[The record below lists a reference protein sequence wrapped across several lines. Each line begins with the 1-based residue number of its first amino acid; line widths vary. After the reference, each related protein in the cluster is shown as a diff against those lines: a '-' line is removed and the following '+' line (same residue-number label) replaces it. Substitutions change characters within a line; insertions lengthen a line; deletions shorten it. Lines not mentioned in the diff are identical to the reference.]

1 MSTATNSVLTG
12 GSIRRN
18 EAGDVEVTV
27 NVFRDGQKLQSSEG
41 ADDIYD
47 FITGIEIYESIT
59 SSTIEAKLLFNDG
72 SGFIGA
78 MTGSEQF
85 RIMIRGTILDR
96 VYYVRAYDIE
106 ARTRLD
112 KADSFIVNCASD
124 EFLQNEITNVF
135 GNSQV
140 VFDSTSSSEI
150 VEQILKTD
158 QRYIRTQKKIYIE
171 ESTNKQ
177 QFIATNWRPFD
188 CIYWLT
194 QRSVRKARKGGTLQN
209 GFLFWENGLGFN
221 FKSIDKMIDNVNNQ
235 TESDSNFTTG
245 ETKLY
250 TYVYSTKSS
259 GSDGAD
265 QFKLET
271 IVFPEERDFLTGLR
285 NGAWAGF
292 SMGFDPVTV
301 TQSKMGLSTDM
312 SVNAYRYGINAVWP
326 KMSHLNESTAV
337 NPLSQLDENIKT
349 IVDYPRRT
357 RYTIL
362 SNQIFDPK
370 FQDNPQKNYEELVEL
385 QAYQWMRIESL
396 KNIKLMVK
404 FPGNLDLYAGHGIN
418 IVIPATYKRN
428 NSTDIDRKYSGR
440 YVIGGLTHKI
450 VGTNMSTEAL
460 LLKDSIPRKSS

>member
-1 MSTATNSVLTG
+1 MSTQS
-12 GSIRRN
+12 GSIRRS
-18 EAGDVEVTV
+18 ESGDVEVKV
-27 NVFRDGQKLQSSEG
+27 NVFRNGQKLQSSDG

-59 SSTIEAKLLFNDG
+59 SSTVEAKLLFNDG

-85 RIMIRGTILDR
+85 RIIIRGTILDR

-106 ARTRLD
+106 ARSRLNTT
-112 KADSFIVNCASD
+112 DSFIVNCASD
-124 EFLQNEITNVF
+124 EFFQNEITNVF

-140 VFDSTSSSEI
+140 VFNSTSSSEI

-158 QRYIRTQKKIYIE
+158 NRYINTKKKIYIE

-177 QFIATNWRPFD
+177 QFIATNWRPYD
-188 CIYWLT
+188 CIYWLS

-209 GFLFWENGLGFN
+209 GFVFYENGLGFN
-221 FKSIDKMIDNVNNQ
+221 FKSIDKIIDDVNNQ
-235 TESDSNFTTG
+235 TESDTNFTSG
-245 ETKLY
+245 DSKLY

-259 GSDGAD
+259 GSEESD
-265 QFKLET
+265 QFKIET

-292 SMGFDPVTV
+292 SIGFDPVTV

-312 SVNAYRYGINAVWP
+312 SVDAYRYGINVMWP
-326 KMSHLNESTAV
+326 KMSHLNESGSV
-337 NPLSQLDENIKT
+337 NPLSQLDTSIKS

-370 FQDNPQKNYEELVEL
+370 FQNNPQKNYEELVEL
-385 QAYQWMRIESL
+385 QAYQWMRFESL
-396 KNIKLMVK
+396 KNIKLMIK
-404 FPGNLDLYAGHGIN
+404 FPGNLDLYAGNGIN
-418 IVIPATYKRN
+418 IIIPATYKRN
-428 NSTDIDRKYSGR
+428 QTTDVDRKYSGK

-450 VGTNMSTEAL
+450 VGTTMSTEAL
-460 LLKDSIPRKSS
+460 LLKDSIPRN

>member
-1 MSTATNSVLTG
+1 MT
-12 GSIRRN
+12 IRRN
-18 EAGDVEVTV
+18 QAGDVEVKV
-27 NVFRDGQKLQSSEG
+27 NVFRGGVKLQSAEG

-59 SSTIEAKLLFNDG
+59 SSTIEAKILFNDG

-85 RIMIRGTILDR
+85 RIVIKGTILDR

-106 ARTRLD
+106 ARTRLNT
-112 KADSFIVNCASD
+112 ADSFIVNCASD
-124 EFLQNEITNVF
+124 EFFQNEITNVF

-140 VFDSTSSSEI
+140 VFDSTTSSDI
-150 VEQILKTD
+150 VEQLLKTD

-177 QFIATNWRPFD
+177 QFIATNWRPYD
-188 CIYWLT
+188 CIYWLA
-194 QRSVRKARKGGTLQN
+194 QRSTRKARKGGTLQN
-209 GFLFWENGLGFN
+209 GFIFYENGLGLN
-221 FKSIDKMIDNVNNQ
+221 FKSIDKIIDNVNNQ
-235 TESDSNFTTG
+235 SESDTNFNTG
-245 ETKLY
+245 ESKLY

-259 GSDGAD
+259 GSDGSD
-265 QFKLET
+265 QFKIES

-312 SVNAYRYGINAVWP
+312 SVDAYRYGISAMWP
-326 KMSHLNESTAV
+326 KMSHLNEGKSV
-337 NPLSQLDENIKT
+337 NPLTQLDPTIQS

-357 RYTIL
+357 RYTAL

-370 FQDNPQKNYEELVEL
+370 YKNNPQKNYEELVEL

-404 FPGNLDLYAGHGIN
+404 FPGNLDLYAGNGIN
-418 IVIPATYKRN
+418 VVLPATYKRN
-428 NSTDIDRKYSGR
+428 QTTDVDRKYSGR

-450 VGTNMSTEAL
+450 VGDNMTSEVL
-460 LLKDSIPRKSS
+460 LLKDSIPRNP

>member
-1 MSTATNSVLTG
+1 MT
-12 GSIRRN
+12 IRRS
-18 EAGDVEVTV
+18 ESGDVEVKV
-27 NVFRDGQKLQSSEG
+27 NVFRDGNKLQSSEG

-59 SSTIEAKLLFNDG
+59 SSTIEVKLLFNDG

-78 MTGSEQF
+78 MTGSEMF
-85 RIMIRGTILDR
+85 RIVISGTIMDR

-112 KADSFIVNCASD
+112 TADSFIVNCASD
-124 EFLQNEITNVF
+124 EFFQNEITNVF

-140 VFDSTSSSEI
+140 VFSSTSSSEI
-150 VEQILKTD
+150 VEKILKTD
-158 QRYIRTQKKIYIE
+158 NRYIKSQKKIYIE

-177 QFIATNWRPFD
+177 QFIATNWRPYD
-188 CIYWLT
+188 CIYWLA
-194 QRSVRKARKGGTLQN
+194 QRSTRKARKGGTLQN
-209 GFLFWENGLGFN
+209 GFLFWENGLGYN
-221 FKSIDKMIDNVNNQ
+221 FKSIDKIIDNVNDQ
-235 TESDSNFTTG
+235 SESKTNFTTG
-245 ETKLY
+245 KSKLY

-259 GSDGAD
+259 DAGAND
-265 QFKLET
+265 QFKIET

-285 NGAWAGF
+285 NGAWSGF

-312 SVNAYRYGINAVWP
+312 SVDAYRYGISAMWP
-326 KMSHLNESTAV
+326 KMSHLNESKSV
-337 NPLSQLDENIKT
+337 NPLSQLDSTIKN

-357 RYTIL
+357 RYTAL

-396 KNIKLMVK
+396 KNIKLMIK
-404 FPGNLDLYAGHGIN
+404 FPGNLDLYAGNGIN
-418 IVIPATYKRN
+418 VVLPATYKRN
-428 NSTDIDRKYSGR
+428 STTDVDRKYSGK

-450 VGTNMSTEAL
+450 VGTTMSTEAL
-460 LLKDSIPRKSS
+460 LLKDSIPRKS

>member
-1 MSTATNSVLTG
+1 MT
-12 GSIRRN
+12 IRRN
-18 EAGDVEVTV
+18 QAGDVEVKV
-27 NVFRDGQKLQSSEG
+27 NVFRGGVKLQSAEG

-59 SSTIEAKLLFNDG
+59 SSTIEAKILFNDG

-85 RIMIRGTILDR
+85 RIVIKGTILDR

-106 ARTRLD
+106 ARTRLNT
-112 KADSFIVNCASD
+112 ADSFIVNCASD
-124 EFLQNEITNVF
+124 EFFQNEITNVF

-140 VFDSTSSSEI
+140 VFDSTTSSDI
-150 VEQILKTD
+150 VEQLLKTD

-177 QFIATNWRPFD
+177 QFIATNWRPYD
-188 CIYWLT
+188 CIYWLA
-194 QRSVRKARKGGTLQN
+194 QRSTRKARKGGTLQN
-209 GFLFWENGLGFN
+209 GFIFYENGLGLN
-221 FKSIDKMIDNVNNQ
+221 FKSIDKIIDNVNNQ
-235 TESDSNFTTG
+235 SESDTNFTTG
-245 ETKLY
+245 DSKLY

-259 GSDGAD
+259 GSDGSD
-265 QFKLET
+265 QFKIES

-312 SVNAYRYGINAVWP
+312 SVDAYRYGISAMWP
-326 KMSHLNESTAV
+326 KMSHLNEGKSV
-337 NPLSQLDENIKT
+337 NPLTQLDPTIQS

-357 RYTIL
+357 RYTAL

-370 FQDNPQKNYEELVEL
+370 YKNNPQKNYEELVEL

-396 KNIKLMVK
+396 KNIKLFLK
-404 FPGNLDLYAGHGIN
+404 IPGNLDLYAGNGIN
-418 IVIPATYKRN
+418 VVLPATYKRN
-428 NSTDIDRKYSGR
+428 QTTDVDRKYSGR

-450 VGTNMSTEAL
+450 VGDNMTSEVL
-460 LLKDSIPRKSS
+460 LLKDSIPRNP

>member
-1 MSTATNSVLTG
+1 MT
-12 GSIRRN
+12 IRRN
-18 EAGDVEVTV
+18 ESGDVEVRV
-27 NVFRDGQKLQSSEG
+27 NVFRNGQKLQSSDG
-41 ADDIYD
+41 NDDIYD

-59 SSTIEAKLLFNDG
+59 SSTIEVQLLFNDG

-85 RIMIRGTILDR
+85 RIVIKGTILDR
-96 VYYVRAYDIE
+96 VYYVRAYNIE
-106 ARTRLD
+106 ARTRMNT
-112 KADSFIVNCASD
+112 ADSFIVNCASD
-124 EFLQNEITNVF
+124 EFFQNEITNVF

-150 VEQILKTD
+150 VEQLLKTD

-177 QFIATNWRPFD
+177 QFIATNWRPYD
-188 CIYWLT
+188 CIYWLA
-194 QRSVRKARKGGTLQN
+194 QRSTRKARKGGTLQN
-209 GFLFWENGLGFN
+209 GFIFWENGLGLN
-221 FKSIDKMIDNVNNQ
+221 FKSIDKIIDNVNNQ

-245 ETKLY
+245 ATKLY
-250 TYVYSTKSS
+250 TYAYSTKSS
-259 GSDGAD
+259 GSDASD
-265 QFKLET
+265 QFKIET

-312 SVNAYRYGINAVWP
+312 SVNAYRYGIDAMWP
-326 KMSHLNESTAV
+326 KMSHLNESKAV
-337 NPLSQLDENIKT
+337 NPLSQLDDNIKQIT
-349 IVDYPRRT
+349 QYPRRT
-357 RYTIL
+357 RYTAL

-385 QAYQWMRIESL
+385 QAYQWMRFESL
-396 KNIKLMVK
+396 KNIKLMIK
-404 FPGNLDLYAGHGIN
+404 FPGNLDLYAGSGMNVI
-418 IVIPATYKRN
+418 IPATYKRN
-428 NSTDIDRKYSGR
+428 QTTDIDRKYSGR

-450 VGTNMSTEAL
+450 VGTNMTTEAL
-460 LLKDSIPRKSS
+460 LLKDSIPRKTS

>member
-1 MSTATNSVLTG
+1 MT
-12 GSIRRN
+12 IRRN
-18 EAGDVEVTV
+18 ESGDVDVRV
-27 NVFRDGQKLQSSEG
+27 NVFRNGQKLQSSDG
-41 ADDIYD
+41 NDDIYD

-59 SSTIEAKLLFNDG
+59 SSTIEVQLLFNDG

-85 RIMIRGTILDR
+85 RIVIRGTILDR
-96 VYYVRAYDIE
+96 VYYVRAYNIE
-106 ARTRLD
+106 ARTRMNT
-112 KADSFIVNCASD
+112 ADSFIVNCASD
-124 EFLQNEITNVF
+124 EFFQNEITNVF

-140 VFDSTSSSEI
+140 IFNSTSSSEI

-158 QRYIRTQKKIYIE
+158 QRYIKTQKKIYIE

-177 QFIATNWRPFD
+177 QFIATNWRPYD
-188 CIYWLT
+188 CIYWLA
-194 QRSVRKARKGGTLQN
+194 QRSTRKARKGGTLQN
-209 GFLFWENGLGFN
+209 GFIFWENGLGLN
-221 FKSIDKMIDNVNNQ
+221 FKSIDKIIDNVNNQ

-245 ETKLY
+245 TTKLY

-259 GSDGAD
+259 GSDSSD
-265 QFKLET
+265 QFKIET

-312 SVNAYRYGINAVWP
+312 SVNAYRYGIDAMWP
-326 KMSHLNESTAV
+326 KMSHLDESKAV
-337 NPLSQLDENIKT
+337 NPLSQLDDNIKQIT
-349 IVDYPRRT
+349 QYPRRT
-357 RYTIL
+357 RYTAL

-385 QAYQWMRIESL
+385 QAYQWMRFESL
-396 KNIKLMVK
+396 KNIKLMIK
-404 FPGNLDLYAGHGIN
+404 FPGNLDLYAGSGMQVI
-418 IVIPATYKRN
+418 IPATYKRN
-428 NSTDIDRKYSGR
+428 STTDIDRKYSGR

-450 VGTNMSTEAL
+450 VGSNMTTEAL

>member
-1 MSTATNSVLTG
+1 MT
-12 GSIRRN
+12 IRRN
-18 EAGDVEVTV
+18 QAGDVDVKV
-27 NVFRDGQKLQSSEG
+27 YVFRGGVKLQSAEG

-59 SSTIEAKLLFNDG
+59 SSTIEAKILFNDG

-85 RIMIRGTILDR
+85 RIVIKGTILDR

-106 ARTRLD
+106 ARTRLNT
-112 KADSFIVNCASD
+112 ADSFIVNCASD
-124 EFLQNEITNVF
+124 EFFQNEITNVF

-140 VFDSTSSSEI
+140 VFDSTTSSDI
-150 VEQILKTD
+150 VEQLLKTD

-177 QFIATNWRPFD
+177 QFIATNWRPYD
-188 CIYWLT
+188 CIYWLA
-194 QRSVRKARKGGTLQN
+194 QRSTRKARKGGTLQN
-209 GFLFWENGLGFN
+209 GFIFYENGLGLN
-221 FKSIDKMIDNVNNQ
+221 FKSIDKIIDNVNNQ
-235 TESDSNFTTG
+235 SESDTNFNTG
-245 ETKLY
+245 ESKLY

-259 GSDGAD
+259 GSDGSD
-265 QFKLET
+265 QFKIES

-312 SVNAYRYGINAVWP
+312 SVDAYRYGISAMWP
-326 KMSHLNESTAV
+326 KMSHLNEGKSV
-337 NPLSQLDENIKT
+337 NPLTQLDPTIQS

-357 RYTIL
+357 RYTAL

-370 FQDNPQKNYEELVEL
+370 YKNNPQKNYEELVEL

-396 KNIKLMVK
+396 KNIKLFLK
-404 FPGNLDLYAGHGIN
+404 IPGNLDLYAGNGIN
-418 IVIPATYKRN
+418 VVLPATYKRN
-428 NSTDIDRKYSGR
+428 QTTDVDRKYSGR

-450 VGTNMSTEAL
+450 VGDNMTSEVL
-460 LLKDSIPRKSS
+460 LLKDSIPRNP

>member
-12 GSIRRN
+12 GSIRRS

-27 NVFRDGQKLQSSEG
+27 NVFRNGNKLQSSEG

-59 SSTIEAKLLFNDG
+59 SSTIEVKLLFNDG

-85 RIMIRGTILDR
+85 RIMIRGTIIDR

-245 ETKLY
+245 DTKLY

-312 SVNAYRYGINAVWP
+312 SVNAYRYGISAVWP
-326 KMSHLNESTAV
+326 KMSHLNESTSV
-337 NPLSQLDENIKT
+337 NPLSQLDQNIKT

-404 FPGNLDLYAGHGIN
+404 FPGNLDVYAGHGIN

-450 VGTNMSTEAL
+450 VGTTMSTEAL

>member
-1 MSTATNSVLTG
+1 MSTTTNSVLKG

-18 EAGDVEVTV
+18 EAGDVEVSV

-85 RIMIRGTILDR
+85 RIVIRGTIIDR

-140 VFDSTSSSEI
+140 VFGSTSSSEI

-259 GSDGAD
+259 GTDGAD
-265 QFKLET
+265 QFKIET

-312 SVNAYRYGINAVWP
+312 SVNAYRYGISAIWP

-337 NPLSQLDENIKT
+337 NPLSQLDTRIKS

-370 FQDNPQKNYEELVEL
+370 FVNNPQKNYEELVEL

-428 NSTDIDRKYSGR
+428 NTTDIDRKYSGR

-450 VGTNMSTEAL
+450 VGSNMTTEAI

>member
-1 MSTATNSVLTG
+1 MTKSTQKAQS

-18 EAGDVEVTV
+18 QAGDVEVRV
-27 NVFRDGQKLQSSEG
+27 NVFRNGQKLQSSEG
-41 ADDIYD
+41 NDDIYD
-47 FITGIEIYESIT
+47 FIMGIELYESIT

-78 MTGSEQF
+78 MTGSELF
-85 RIMIRGTILDR
+85 RIIIRGTILDR
-96 VYYVRAYDIE
+96 VYYVRAYDFE
-106 ARTRLD
+106 SRTRMN

-124 EFLQNEITNVF
+124 EFLQNEVSNVF

-140 VFDSTSSSEI
+140 VFQSTSSSDI
-150 VEQILKTD
+150 VEKILKTD

-177 QFIATNWRPFD
+177 QFVGTNWRPFD
-188 CIYWLT
+188 CIYWLS
-194 QRSVRKARKGGTLQN
+194 QRSVRKAKKGGTLQN
-209 GFLFWENGLGFN
+209 GFLFYENGLGYN
-221 FKSIDKMIDNVNNQ
+221 FKSIDKIIDNVNNQ
-235 TESDSNFTTG
+235 TESDTNFTSG
-245 ETKLY
+245 DSKLY

-259 GSDGAD
+259 GTDGAD
-265 QFKLET
+265 QFKIES

-285 NGAWAGF
+285 NGAWSGF

-312 SVNAYRYGINAVWP
+312 SVNAYRYGINAMWP
-326 KMSHLNESTAV
+326 KMSHLNENKSV
-337 NPLSQLDENIKT
+337 NPLSQLDSNVKK

-370 FQDNPQKNYEELVEL
+370 FQSNPQKNYEELVEL

-396 KNIKLMVK
+396 KNIKLFIK
-404 FPGNLDLYAGHGIN
+404 FPGNLDLYAGNGIN
-418 IVIPATYKRN
+418 VVLPATYKRN
-428 NSTDIDRKYSGR
+428 LTTEVDRKYSGR

-450 VGTNMSTEAL
+450 VGTTMSTEAL

>member
-1 MSTATNSVLTG
+1 MT
-12 GSIRRN
+12 IRRN
-18 EAGDVEVTV
+18 EAGDVEVKV
-27 NVFRDGQKLQSSEG
+27 NVFRNGTKLQSSDG

-59 SSTIEAKLLFNDG
+59 SSTIEVKLLFNDG

-78 MTGSEQF
+78 MTGSEMF
-85 RIMIRGTILDR
+85 RIIISGTIMDR

-106 ARTRLD
+106 SRTRLNT
-112 KADSFIVNCASD
+112 ADSFIVNCASD
-124 EFLQNEITNVF
+124 EFFQNEIANVF

-158 QRYIRTQKKIYIE
+158 NRYIKTQKKIYIE

-188 CIYWLT
+188 CIYWLS
-194 QRSVRKARKGGTLQN
+194 QRSTRKARKGGTLQN
-209 GFLFWENGLGFN
+209 GFLFWENGLGYS
-221 FKSIDKMIDNVNNQ
+221 FKSIDKIIDNVNNQ
-235 TESDSNFTTG
+235 TESDTNFTTG
-245 ETKLY
+245 ESKLY

-259 GSDGAD
+259 GSDESD
-265 QFKLET
+265 QFKIET

-292 SMGFDPVTV
+292 SIGFDPVTV

-312 SVNAYRYGINAVWP
+312 SVNAYRYGIDAMWP
-326 KMSHLNESTAV
+326 KMSHLNESRSV
-337 NPLSQLDENIKT
+337 NPLSQLDNNIKQ
-349 IVDYPRRT
+349 IVEYPRRT

-370 FQDNPQKNYEELVEL
+370 FQNNPQKNYEELVEL

-396 KNIKLMVK
+396 KNIKLMIK
-404 FPGNLDLYAGHGIN
+404 FPGNLDLYAGNGIN
-418 IVIPATYKRN
+418 VVLPATYKRN
-428 NSTDIDRKYSGR
+428 STTDVDRKYSGR

-450 VGTNMSTEAL
+450 TGTNMSTQAL
-460 LLKDSIPRKSS
+460 LLKDSIPRTSS

>member
-1 MSTATNSVLTG
+1 MT
-12 GSIRRN
+12 IRRS
-18 EAGDVEVTV
+18 EAGDVEVKV
-27 NVFRDGQKLQSSEG
+27 NVFRDGNKLQSSDG

-59 SSTIEAKLLFNDG
+59 SSTIEVKLLFNDG

-78 MTGSEQF
+78 MTGSEMF
-85 RIMIRGTILDR
+85 RIIISGTIMDR

-106 ARTRLD
+106 SRTRLNT
-112 KADSFIVNCASD
+112 ADSFIVNCASD
-124 EFLQNEITNVF
+124 EFFQNEIANVF

-158 QRYIRTQKKIYIE
+158 NRYIKTQKKIYIE

-188 CIYWLT
+188 CIYWLS
-194 QRSVRKARKGGTLQN
+194 QRSTRKARKGGTLQN

-245 ETKLY
+245 DTKLY

-312 SVNAYRYGINAVWP
+312 SVDAYRYGISAMWP
-326 KMSHLNESTAV
+326 KMSHLNESKSV
-337 NPLSQLDENIKT
+337 NPLSQLDSSIKN

-357 RYTIL
+357 RYTAL

-370 FQDNPQKNYEELVEL
+370 FVDNPQKNYEELVEL

-404 FPGNLDLYAGHGIN
+404 FPGNLDVYAGHGIN

-450 VGTNMSTEAL
+450 VGTTMSTEAL

>member
-1 MSTATNSVLTG
+1 MT
-12 GSIRRN
+12 IRRN
-18 EAGDVEVTV
+18 EAGDVEVKV
-27 NVFRDGQKLQSSEG
+27 NVFRNGNKLQSSDG

-59 SSTIEAKLLFNDG
+59 SSTIEVKLLFNDG

-78 MTGSEQF
+78 MTGSEMF
-85 RIMIRGTILDR
+85 RIVINGTIMDR

-106 ARTRLD
+106 SRTRLNT
-112 KADSFIVNCASD
+112 ADSFIVNCASD
-124 EFLQNEITNVF
+124 EFLQNEIANVF

-150 VEQILKTD
+150 VEQLLKTD
-158 QRYIRTQKKIYIE
+158 QRYIKTQKKVYIE

-177 QFIATNWRPFD
+177 QFIATNWRPYD
-188 CIYWLT
+188 CIYWLA
-194 QRSVRKARKGGTLQN
+194 QRSTRKARKGGTLQN
-209 GFLFWENGLGFN
+209 GFLFWENGLGYN
-221 FKSIDKMIDNVNNQ
+221 FKSIDKIIDNVNDQ
-235 TESDSNFTTG
+235 SESKTNFTTG
-245 ETKLY
+245 ESKLY

-265 QFKLET
+265 QFKIET

-292 SMGFDPVTV
+292 SIGFDPVTV

-312 SVNAYRYGINAVWP
+312 SVDAYRYGIDAIWP
-326 KMSHLNESTAV
+326 KMSHLNESKSV
-337 NPLSQLDENIKT
+337 NPLSQLDNNIKQ
-349 IVDYPRRT
+349 IVEYPRRT

-370 FQDNPQKNYEELVEL
+370 FQNNPQKNYEELVEL

-396 KNIKLMVK
+396 KNIKLMIK
-404 FPGNLDLYAGHGIN
+404 FPGNLDLYAGNGIN
-418 IVIPATYKRN
+418 VVLPATYKRN
-428 NSTDIDRKYSGR
+428 STTDVDRKYSGR

-450 VGTNMSTEAL
+450 VGTNMSTQAL

>member
-1 MSTATNSVLTG
+1 MT
-12 GSIRRN
+12 IRRN
-18 EAGDVEVTV
+18 QAGDVEVKV
-27 NVFRDGQKLQSSEG
+27 NVFRNGQKLQSAEG

-59 SSTIEAKLLFNDG
+59 SSTIEAKILFNDG

-85 RIMIRGTILDR
+85 RIVIKGTILDR

-106 ARTRLD
+106 ARTRLNT
-112 KADSFIVNCASD
+112 ADSFIVNCASD
-124 EFLQNEITNVF
+124 EFFQNEIVNVF

-140 VFDSTSSSEI
+140 VFDSTSSSDI
-150 VEQILKTD
+150 VEQLLKTD

-177 QFIATNWRPFD
+177 QFIATNWRPYD
-188 CIYWLT
+188 CIYWLA
-194 QRSVRKARKGGTLQN
+194 QRSTRKARKGGTLQN
-209 GFLFWENGLGFN
+209 GFIFYENGLGYH
-221 FKSIDKMIDNVNNQ
+221 FKSIDKIIDNVNNQ
-235 TESDSNFTTG
+235 SESDTNFTTG
-245 ETKLY
+245 DSKLY

-265 QFKLET
+265 QFKIET

-312 SVNAYRYGINAVWP
+312 SVDAYRYGISAMWP
-326 KMSHLNESTAV
+326 KMSHLNESKAV
-337 NPLSQLDENIKT
+337 NPLTQLDSTIQS

-357 RYTIL
+357 RYTAL

-370 FQDNPQKNYEELVEL
+370 YANNPQKNYEELVEL

-396 KNIKLMVK
+396 KNIKLMLK
-404 FPGNLDLYAGHGIN
+404 IPGNLDLYAGNGIN
-418 IVIPATYKRN
+418 VVLPATYKRN
-428 NSTDIDRKYSGR
+428 QTTDIDRKYSGR
-440 YVIGGLTHKI
+440 YVIGGLTHKL
-450 VGTNMSTEAL
+450 VGDNMTSDVL
-460 LLKDSIPRKSS
+460 LLKDSIPRNP

>member
-1 MSTATNSVLTG
+1 MT
-12 GSIRRN
+12 IRRN
-18 EAGDVEVTV
+18 ESGDVEVRV
-27 NVFRDGQKLQSSEG
+27 NVFRNGQKLQSSDG
-41 ADDIYD
+41 NDDIYD

-59 SSTIEAKLLFNDG
+59 SSTIEVQLLFNDG

-85 RIMIRGTILDR
+85 RIVIRGTILDR
-96 VYYVRAYDIE
+96 VYYIRAYNIE
-106 ARTRLD
+106 ARTRMNT
-112 KADSFIVNCASD
+112 ADSFIVNCASD
-124 EFLQNEITNVF
+124 EFFQNEITNVF

-140 VFDSTSSSEI
+140 VFNSTSSSEI

-177 QFIATNWRPFD
+177 QFIATNWRPYD
-188 CIYWLT
+188 CIYWLA
-194 QRSVRKARKGGTLQN
+194 QRSTRKARKGGTLQN
-209 GFLFWENGLGFN
+209 GFIFWENGLGLN
-221 FKSIDKMIDNVNNQ
+221 FKSIDKIIDNVNNQ

-245 ETKLY
+245 ATKLY

-259 GSDGAD
+259 GSDASD
-265 QFKLET
+265 QFKIET

-312 SVNAYRYGINAVWP
+312 SVNAYRYGIDAMWP
-326 KMSHLNESTAV
+326 KMSHLNESKAV
-337 NPLSQLDENIKT
+337 NPLSQLDNNIREIT
-349 IVDYPRRT
+349 QYPRRT
-357 RYTIL
+357 RYTAL

-385 QAYQWMRIESL
+385 QAYQWMRFESL
-396 KNIKLMVK
+396 KNIKLMIK
-404 FPGNLDLYAGHGIN
+404 FPGNLDLYAGSGMNVI
-418 IVIPATYKRN
+418 IPATYKRN
-428 NSTDIDRKYSGR
+428 KTTDIDRKYSGR

-450 VGTNMSTEAL
+450 VGTNMTTEAL

>member
-1 MSTATNSVLTG
+1 MT
-12 GSIRRN
+12 IRRN
-18 EAGDVEVTV
+18 QAGDVEVKV
-27 NVFRDGQKLQSSEG
+27 NVFRGGVKLQSAEG

-59 SSTIEAKLLFNDG
+59 SSTIEAKILFNDG

-85 RIMIRGTILDR
+85 RIVIKGTILDR

-106 ARTRLD
+106 ARTRLNT
-112 KADSFIVNCASD
+112 ADSFIVNCASD
-124 EFLQNEITNVF
+124 EFFQNEITNVF

-140 VFDSTSSSEI
+140 VFDSTTSSDI
-150 VEQILKTD
+150 VEQLLKTD

-177 QFIATNWRPFD
+177 QFIATNWRPYD
-188 CIYWLT
+188 CIYWLA
-194 QRSVRKARKGGTLQN
+194 QRSTRKARKGGTLQN
-209 GFLFWENGLGFN
+209 GFIFYENGLGFN
-221 FKSIDKMIDNVNNQ
+221 FKSIDKIIDNVNNQ
-235 TESDSNFTTG
+235 SESDTNFNTG
-245 ETKLY
+245 ESKLY

-259 GSDGAD
+259 GSDGSD
-265 QFKLET
+265 QFKIES

-285 NGAWAGF
+285 NVAWAGF

-312 SVNAYRYGINAVWP
+312 SVDAYRYGISAMWP
-326 KMSHLNESTAV
+326 KMSHLNEGKSV
-337 NPLSQLDENIKT
+337 NPLTQLDPTIQS

-357 RYTIL
+357 RYTAL

-370 FQDNPQKNYEELVEL
+370 YKNNPQKNYEELVEL

-396 KNIKLMVK
+396 KNIKLFLK
-404 FPGNLDLYAGHGIN
+404 IPGNLDLYAGNGIN
-418 IVIPATYKRN
+418 VVLPATYKRN
-428 NSTDIDRKYSGR
+428 QTTDVDRKYSGR

-450 VGTNMSTEAL
+450 VGDNMTSEVL
-460 LLKDSIPRKSS
+460 LLKDSIPRNP

>member
-1 MSTATNSVLTG
+1 MSTQS
-12 GSIRRN
+12 GSIRRS
-18 EAGDVEVTV
+18 ESGDVEVKV
-27 NVFRDGQKLQSSEG
+27 NVFRNGQKLQSSDG

-59 SSTIEAKLLFNDG
+59 SSTVEAKLLFNDG

-85 RIMIRGTILDR
+85 RIIIRGTILDR

-106 ARTRLD
+106 ARSRLNTT
-112 KADSFIVNCASD
+112 DSFIVNCASD
-124 EFLQNEITNVF
+124 EFFQNEITNVF

-140 VFDSTSSSEI
+140 VFNSTSSSEI

-158 QRYIRTQKKIYIE
+158 NRYINTKKKIYIE

-177 QFIATNWRPFD
+177 QFIATNWRPYD
-188 CIYWLT
+188 CIYWLS

-209 GFLFWENGLGFN
+209 GFVFYENGLGFN
-221 FKSIDKMIDNVNNQ
+221 FKSIDKIIDDVNNQ
-235 TESDSNFTTG
+235 TESDTNFTSG
-245 ETKLY
+245 DSKLY

-259 GSDGAD
+259 GSEESD
-265 QFKLET
+265 QFKIET

-292 SMGFDPVTV
+292 SIGFDPVTV

-312 SVNAYRYGINAVWP
+312 SVDAYRYGINVMWP
-326 KMSHLNESTAV
+326 KMSHLNESGSV
-337 NPLSQLDENIKT
+337 NPLSQLDTSIKS

-370 FQDNPQKNYEELVEL
+370 FQNNPQKNYEELVEL
-385 QAYQWMRIESL
+385 QAYQWMRFESL
-396 KNIKLMVK
+396 KNIKLMIK
-404 FPGNLDLYAGHGIN
+404 FPGNLDLYAGNGIN
-418 IVIPATYKRN
+418 IIIPATYKRN
-428 NSTDIDRKYSGR
+428 QTTDIDRKYSGK

-450 VGTNMSTEAL
+450 VGTTMSTEAL
-460 LLKDSIPRKSS
+460 LLKDSIPRN

>member
-1 MSTATNSVLTG
+1 MSTQS
-12 GSIRRN
+12 GSIRRS
-18 EAGDVEVTV
+18 ESGDVEVKV
-27 NVFRDGQKLQSSEG
+27 NVFRNGQKLQSSDG

-59 SSTIEAKLLFNDG
+59 SSTIEAKLLFNDS

-85 RIMIRGTILDR
+85 RIIIRGTILDR
-96 VYYVRAYDIE
+96 VYWFRAYDIE
-106 ARTRLD
+106 ARSRLNTTD
-112 KADSFIVNCASD
+112 NFIVNCVSD
-124 EFLQNEITNVF
+124 EFLQNEVTNVF

-158 QRYIRTQKKIYIE
+158 NRYIKTQKKIYIE

-177 QFIATNWRPFD
+177 QFVATNWRPFD
-188 CIYWLT
+188 CIYWAL
-194 QRSVRKARKGGTLQN
+194 QGPVRKARKGGTLQN
-209 GFLFWENGLGFN
+209 GFIFYENGLGYH
-221 FKSIDKMIDNVNNQ
+221 FKSIDKIIDNVNNQ
-235 TESDSNFTTG
+235 TESDTNFISG
-245 ETKLY
+245 ASKLY

-259 GSDGAD
+259 GSDASD
-265 QFKLET
+265 QFKIET
-271 IVFPEERDFLTGLR
+271 ILFPEERDFLTGLR

-292 SMGFDPVTV
+292 SIGFDPVTV

-312 SVNAYRYGINAVWP
+312 SLNAYRYGIDALWG

-337 NPLSQLDENIKT
+337 NPLTQLDTRVKS

-357 RYTIL
+357 RFTVL

-370 FQDNPQKNYEELVEL
+370 FVNNPQTQYEELVEL
-385 QAYQWMRIESL
+385 QAYQWMRFESL
-396 KNIKLMVK
+396 KNIKLMIK
-404 FPGNLDLYAGHGIN
+404 FPGNLDLYAGNGIN
-418 IVIPATYKRN
+418 VVIPATYKRN
-428 NSTDIDRKYSGR
+428 QTTEVDRKYSGK

-450 VGTNMSTEAL
+450 VGTTMSTEAL
-460 LLKDSIPRKSS
+460 LLKDSIPRN

>member
-1 MSTATNSVLTG
+1 MT
-12 GSIRRN
+12 IRRN
-18 EAGDVEVTV
+18 QAGDVEVKV
-27 NVFRDGQKLQSSEG
+27 NVFRGGVKLQSAEG

-59 SSTIEAKLLFNDG
+59 SSTIEAKILFNDG

-85 RIMIRGTILDR
+85 RIVIKGTILDR

-106 ARTRLD
+106 ARTRLNT
-112 KADSFIVNCASD
+112 ADSFIVNCASD
-124 EFLQNEITNVF
+124 EFFQNEITNVF

-140 VFDSTSSSEI
+140 VFDSTTSSDI
-150 VEQILKTD
+150 VEQLLKTD

-177 QFIATNWRPFD
+177 QFIATNWRPYD
-188 CIYWLT
+188 CIYWLA
-194 QRSVRKARKGGTLQN
+194 QRSTRKARKGGTLQN
-209 GFLFWENGLGFN
+209 GFIFYENGLGYN
-221 FKSIDKMIDNVNNQ
+221 FKSIDKIIDNVNNQ
-235 TESDSNFTTG
+235 TESDTNFTSG
-245 ETKLY
+245 DSKLY

-259 GSDGAD
+259 GTDGAD
-265 QFKLET
+265 QFKIES

-285 NGAWAGF
+285 NGAWSGF

-312 SVNAYRYGINAVWP
+312 SVNAYRYGINAMWP
-326 KMSHLNESTAV
+326 KMSHLNENKSV
-337 NPLSQLDENIKT
+337 NPLSQLDSNVKK

-370 FQDNPQKNYEELVEL
+370 FQSNPQKNYEELVEL

-396 KNIKLMVK
+396 KNIKLFIK
-404 FPGNLDLYAGHGIN
+404 FPGNLDLYAGNGIN
-418 IVIPATYKRN
+418 VVLPATYKRN
-428 NSTDIDRKYSGR
+428 LTTEVDRKYSGR

-450 VGTNMSTEAL
+450 VGTTMSTEAL

>member
-221 FKSIDKMIDNVNNQ
+221 FQSIDKMIDNVNNQ

-337 NPLSQLDENIKT
+337 NPLSQLDQNIKT

>member
-1 MSTATNSVLTG
+1 MSTATNSVTTS

-27 NVFRDGQKLQSSEG
+27 NVFRNGQKLQSSEG

-85 RIMIRGTILDR
+85 RISIRGTILDR

-158 QRYIRTQKKIYIE
+158 NRYIKTQKKIYIE

-188 CIYWLT
+188 CIYWLA

-209 GFLFWENGLGFN
+209 GFVFYENGLGYH
-221 FKSIDKMIDNVNNQ
+221 FKSIDKIIDNVNNQ
-235 TESDSNFTTG
+235 TESDTNFVSG
-245 ETKLY
+245 ASKLY

-259 GSDGAD
+259 GSDESD
-265 QFKLET
+265 QFKIET

-312 SVNAYRYGINAVWP
+312 SVNAYRYSISAIWP
-326 KMSHLNESTAV
+326 KMSHLNESMAV
-337 NPLSQLDENIKT
+337 NPLSQLDQNIKT

-357 RYTIL
+357 RYSIL

-404 FPGNLDLYAGHGIN
+404 FPGNLDLYAGNGIN
-418 IVIPATYKRN
+418 VVIPATYKRN
-428 NSTDIDRKYSGR
+428 QTTDVDRKYSGK

-450 VGTNMSTEAL
+450 VGTTMSTEAL
-460 LLKDSIPRKSS
+460 LLKDSIPRN

>member
-1 MSTATNSVLTG
+1 MT
-12 GSIRRN
+12 IRRN
-18 EAGDVEVTV
+18 ESGDVEVRV
-27 NVFRDGQKLQSSEG
+27 NVFRNGQKLQSSDG
-41 ADDIYD
+41 NDDIYD

-59 SSTIEAKLLFNDG
+59 SSTIEVQLLFNDG

-85 RIMIRGTILDR
+85 RIVIQGTILDR
-96 VYYVRAYDIE
+96 VYYVRAYNIE
-106 ARTRLD
+106 ARTRMNT
-112 KADSFIVNCASD
+112 ADSFIVNCASD
-124 EFLQNEITNVF
+124 EFFQNEITNVF

-140 VFDSTSSSEI
+140 VFNSTSSSEI

-177 QFIATNWRPFD
+177 QFIATNWRPYD
-188 CIYWLT
+188 CIYWLA
-194 QRSVRKARKGGTLQN
+194 QRSTRKARKGGTLQN
-209 GFLFWENGLGFN
+209 GFIFWENGLGLH
-221 FKSIDKMIDNVNNQ
+221 FKSIDKIIDNVNNQ

-245 ETKLY
+245 ATKLY

-259 GSDGAD
+259 GSDSSD
-265 QFKLET
+265 QFKIES

-292 SMGFDPVTV
+292 SIGFDPVTV

-312 SVNAYRYGINAVWP
+312 SVNAYRYGIDAMWP

-337 NPLSQLDENIKT
+337 NPLSQLDNNIREIT
-349 IVDYPRRT
+349 QYPRRT
-357 RYTIL
+357 RYTAL

-370 FQDNPQKNYEELVEL
+370 FVNNPQKQYEELVEL
-385 QAYQWMRIESL
+385 QAYQWMRFESL
-396 KNIKLMVK
+396 KNIKLMIK
-404 FPGNLDLYAGHGIN
+404 FPGNLDLYAGSGMNVI
-418 IVIPATYKRN
+418 IPATYKRN
-428 NSTDIDRKYSGR
+428 QTTDIDRKYSGR

-450 VGTNMSTEAL
+450 VGTNMTTEAL
-460 LLKDSIPRKSS
+460 LLKDSIPRKTS

>member
-1 MSTATNSVLTG
+1 MSTTANSVLKG

-18 EAGDVEVTV
+18 EAGDVEVSV

-59 SSTIEAKLLFNDG
+59 SSTIEAKILFNDG

-85 RIMIRGTILDR
+85 RIVIRGTIIDR

-124 EFLQNEITNVF
+124 EFLQNEVTNVF

-177 QFIATNWRPFD
+177 QFIATNWRPYD
-188 CIYWLT
+188 CIYWLA
-194 QRSVRKARKGGTLQN
+194 QRSTRKARKGGTLQN
-209 GFLFWENGLGFN
+209 GFLFWENGLGYH
-221 FKSIDKMIDNVNNQ
+221 FKSIDKIIDNVNEQ
-235 TESDSNFTTG
+235 TESDTNFTTG
-245 ETKLY
+245 ESKLY
-250 TYVYSTKSS
+250 TYVYTTKSS
-259 GSDGAD
+259 GSDSQD
-265 QFKLET
+265 QFKIET

-285 NGAWAGF
+285 HGAWAGF
-292 SMGFDPVTV
+292 SIGFDPVTV

-312 SVNAYRYGINAVWP
+312 SVDAYRYGIDAIWP
-326 KMSHLNESTAV
+326 KMSHLNESGSV
-337 NPLSQLDENIKT
+337 NPLSQLDTRVKS

-357 RYTIL
+357 RYTVL

-370 FQDNPQKNYEELVEL
+370 FVNNPQKQYEELVEL
-385 QAYQWMRIESL
+385 QAYQWMRFESL
-396 KNIKLMVK
+396 KNIKLMIK
-404 FPGNLDLYAGHGIN
+404 FPGNLDLYAGNGIN
-418 IVIPATYKRN
+418 VVLPATYKRN
-428 NSTDIDRKYSGR
+428 STTDVDRKYSGR

-450 VGTNMSTEAL
+450 VGDNMTSDVL
-460 LLKDSIPRKSS
+460 LLKDSIPRNP

>member
-18 EAGDVEVTV
+18 EAGDVEVRI
-27 NVFRDGQKLQSSEG
+27 NVFRNGQKLQSSEG

-47 FITGIEIYESIT
+47 FVTGIEIYESIT

-85 RIMIRGTILDR
+85 RIMIRGTIIDR

-112 KADSFIVNCASD
+112 KADSFIVNCVSD
-124 EFLQNEITNVF
+124 EFLQNEVTNVF

-221 FKSIDKMIDNVNNQ
+221 FQSIDKMIDNVNNQ

-259 GSDGAD
+259 GTDGAD
-265 QFKLET
+265 QFKIET

-312 SVNAYRYGINAVWP
+312 SVNAYRYGISAIWP

-337 NPLSQLDENIKT
+337 NPLSQLDTRVKS

-370 FQDNPQKNYEELVEL
+370 FVNNPQKNYEELVEL

-396 KNIKLMVK
+396 KNIKLMIK
-404 FPGNLDLYAGHGIN
+404 FPGNLDLYAGNGIN
-418 IVIPATYKRN
+418 VIVPATYKL
-428 NSTDIDRKYSGR
+428 SLIH
-440 YVIGGLTHKI
+440 I
-450 VGTNMSTEAL
+450 
-460 LLKDSIPRKSS
+460 